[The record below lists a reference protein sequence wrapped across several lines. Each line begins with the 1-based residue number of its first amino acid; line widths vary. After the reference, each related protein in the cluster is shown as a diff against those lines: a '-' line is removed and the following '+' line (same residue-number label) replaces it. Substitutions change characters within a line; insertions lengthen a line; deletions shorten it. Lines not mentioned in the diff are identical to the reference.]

1 MAYKDVQRF
10 EGPFTNKEI
19 TIDIL
24 LARDKKKF
32 TAPAKNR
39 AKVAKSNG
47 YNIILTDEH
56 NLYSDLI
63 QFIESH
69 SLDSSNNV
77 I

>member
-10 EGPFTNKEI
+10 EGAFTGTNKEV

-24 LARDKKKF
+24 LARNKKIF

-47 YNIILTDEH
+47 YNIILTT
-56 NLYSDLI
+56 YI
-63 QFIESH
+63 RI
-69 SLDSSNNV
+69 
-77 I
+77 